1 MKPGSPSF
9 SARAAASLAVA
20 ASFLAIAAVPAHAA
34 TYVCTPDR
42 VATFSNRVHVR
53 CTAATPAGILWFAV
67 CSDGNSAFAARAL
80 STFTAAK
87 VTGKNLVLFYEL
99 ADTSGTACGCL
110 AGDCRVIWGAE
121 LQP

>member
-1 MKPGSPSF
+1 MKGRKPSI
-9 SARAAASLAVA
+9 SARSLASLAMIAVSIVSSVIP
-20 ASFLAIAAVPAHAA
+20 ASAV
-34 TYVCTPDR
+34 TYTCTPER

-53 CTAATPAGILWFAV
+53 CTTATPAGILWFAV

-87 VTGKNLVLFYEL
+87 VTGKNLALFYES

-110 AGDCRVIWGAE
+110 ATDCRVVWGAE
-121 LQP
+121 VLP

>member
-1 MKPGSPSF
+1 MKGRKSF
-9 SARAAASLAVA
+9 VSVRSLASSAILAASILASASLA
-20 ASFLAIAAVPAHAA
+20 SAV
-34 TYVCTPDR
+34 TYTCTPER

-87 VTGKNLVLFYEL
+87 VTGKNLALFYES

-110 AGDCRVIWGAE
+110 ASDCRVVWGAE
-121 LQP
+121 VLP